1 MRSDVLA
8 PSELEGTDYLL
19 SSTMRLEDSFLQIL
33 GELYLHTYYT
43 IHGLCFSLANVL
55 FIRLQLFVYLLDIYL
70 ILYTSNKAYTYSLLK
85 TNNYHNNDP
94 ITKFIKY

>member
-33 GELYLHTYYT
+33 GECFRETTFLNRYLR
-43 IHGLCFSLANVL
+43 IIVFL
-55 FIRLQLFVYLLDIYL
+55 FRAGNIF
-70 ILYTSNKAYTYSLLK
+70 
-85 TNNYHNNDP
+85 
-94 ITKFIKY
+94 

>member
-33 GELYLHTYYT
+33 AETWSFKPD
-43 IHGLCFSLANVL
+43 IKVNPW
-55 FIRLQLFVYLLDIYL
+55 VYMEEFEEACASFGVKKVKV
-70 ILYTSNKAYTYSLLK
+70 TGTE
-85 TNNYHNNDP
+85 HW
-94 ITKFIKY
+94 F